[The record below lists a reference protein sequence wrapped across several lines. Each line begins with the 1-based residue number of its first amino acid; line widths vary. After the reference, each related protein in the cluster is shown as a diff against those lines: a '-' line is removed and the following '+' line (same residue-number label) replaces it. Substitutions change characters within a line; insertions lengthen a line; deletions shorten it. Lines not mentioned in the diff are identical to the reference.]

1 MPGWSIVTTKG
12 RVLMNVCL
20 VFADDEITVLGAKP
34 EPGEE
39 VAFLIDQ
46 LNSRAHLNAPFKECQ
61 RLALLHRC
69 EIHVP
74 RNVGET
80 FISYIERVLCL
91 MTYIKQPLHERSSS
105 SSADMNAE

>member
-12 RVLMNVCL
+12 RLLTNVGL

-46 LNSRAHLNAPFKECQ
+46 LNSRAHLNASFRECQ
-61 RLALLHRC
+61 RLALLHRY
-69 EIHVP
+69 EIHVR

-80 FISYIERVLCL
+80 FTSYIERVLS
-91 MTYIKQPLHERSSS
+91 IKQPLQEGSSS
-105 SSADMNAE
+105 SSADMNAG

>member
-1 MPGWSIVTTKG
+1 
-12 RVLMNVCL
+12 MNVGL
-20 VFADDEITVLGAKP
+20 VFADDEITVFGVKP

-61 RLALLHRC
+61 RLALLHRY
-69 EIHVP
+69 EIHLR
-74 RNVGET
+74 RNAGET

-91 MTYIKQPLHERSSS
+91 MTSIKQPLQEDSSS
-105 SSADMNAE
+105 SSADMDAE

>member
-1 MPGWSIVTTKG
+1 MSAWSIVTTKG
-12 RVLMNVCL
+12 RLVMDVGP
-20 VFADDEITVLGAKP
+20 VFADDEITVFGAKP

-69 EIHVP
+69 EIYVR

-80 FISYIERVLCL
+80 FISYIERVLS
-91 MTYIKQPLHERSSS
+91 IKQPLQEGSSS
-105 SSADMNAE
+105 SSADMNAG